1 MIHARIQSV
10 FPLVNLSDI
19 LDPTHADFHALLRAG
34 VDFDPLYP
42 TRQLGPLADHL
53 PMALSA
59 LHAHGA
65 SNADLQRFRAA
76 YARKLVPV
84 RVAGTGPISLSDD
97 WESALG
103 CEPAYPALL
112 AAFTK
117 EISTHGRDAVLRR
130 WLPRLVDA
138 LAVQALHSLIR
149 VAVATTHPVDEELAA
164 ALAYWC
170 TSYVAVPRP
179 SGERR
184 EGSVADLFAA
194 VRTHPE
200 GGARPLQES
209 GFGARLI
216 EFAGRPA
223 FAEISGWRPPGMD
236 LAAMAH
242 EAARVYLGTGD
253 FFALHMVTGSHALRL
268 LLPWMTEHEAVFDR
282 WWQALAATYVIIGA
296 PDYSRWCEVSEAETL
311 PEVGEVLDAAIAS
324 LAHDDPEH
332 VVKLLWSARE
342 EFLFYGFAEHAR
354 IVARL
359 VARQKE

>member
-1 MIHARIQSV
+1 MANAPVVSAPIDAG
-10 FPLVNLSDI
+10 
-19 LDPTHADFHALLRAG
+19 FHALLRAG

-65 SNADLQRFRAA
+65 SEADLQRFRAA

-84 RVAGTGPISLSDD
+84 RAAGTGPIALSDD
-97 WESALG
+97 WQSALG
-103 CEPAYPALL
+103 SEPAYPALL
-112 AAFTK
+112 AAFIQ

-170 TSYVAVPRP
+170 TSFVAVPRP

-184 EGSVADLFAA
+184 EGSMADLFAA

-236 LAAMAH
+236 LAAMAR

-253 FFALHMVTGSHALRL
+253 FFALHMVIGSHALRL
-268 LLPWMTEHEAVFDR
+268 LLPWLTEHEAVFDR

-296 PDYSRWCEVSEAETL
+296 PDCSRWCEVCEAETL
-311 PEVGEVLDAAIAS
+311 PEAGEVLNAAIAS
-324 LAHDDPEH
+324 LSHDDPEH

-342 EFLFYGFAEHAR
+342 EFACYGFAEHAR

-359 VARQKE
+359 VAKQKG

>member
-1 MIHARIQSV
+1 M
-10 FPLVNLSDI
+10 NLSDI

-268 LLPWMTEHEAVFDR
+268 LLLWMTEHEAVFDR

>member
-1 MIHARIQSV
+1 MQTQPQEALTLANVQV
-10 FPLVNLSDI
+10 DP
-19 LDPTHADFHALLRAG
+19 DPTQAGFQALLRAG

-42 TRQLGPLADHL
+42 TQQLGPLADHL
-53 PMALSA
+53 PMALCA

-65 SNADLQRFRAA
+65 SEAELQRFRDA
-76 YARKLVPV
+76 YCRKLVPV
-84 RVAGTGPISLSDD
+84 RAAGTQPISFPDN
-97 WESALG
+97 WQSALG

-112 AAFTK
+112 AAFQE
-117 EISTHGRDAVLRR
+117 EISADGRDAVLRR

-138 LAVQALHSLIR
+138 LAAQALHSLIR
-149 VAVATTHPVDEELAA
+149 VAAATTHPVDEELAA

-200 GGARPLQES
+200 GGARPLRES
-209 GFGARLI
+209 GFGARLK
-216 EFAGRPA
+216 EFAGQPA

-236 LAAMAH
+236 LAAMAQDS
-242 EAARVYLGTGD
+242 ARVYLGTGD

-268 LLPWMTEHEAVFDR
+268 LLPWMTEHEGVLDR

-296 PDYSRWCEVSEAETL
+296 PDYSQWREVHEAEML
-311 PEVGEVLDAAIAS
+311 PEAAEVLSAALAS
-324 LAHDDPEH
+324 LTHDDPEH
-332 VVKLLWSARE
+332 VVKMLWSARE
-342 EFLFYGFAEHAR
+342 EFECYGFAEHAR
-354 IVARL
+354 IAARL
-359 VARQKE
+359 VAKMQG

>member
-1 MIHARIQSV
+1 MANVHV
-10 FPLVNLSDI
+10 VP
-19 LDPTHADFHALLRAG
+19 DPTQAGFHALLRAG

-42 TRQLGPLADHL
+42 TQQLGPLADHL
-53 PMALSA
+53 PMALCA

-65 SNADLQRFRAA
+65 SEADLQRFRAA

-84 RVAGTGPISLSDD
+84 REAGTAPISFSDD
-97 WESALG
+97 WHSALG
-103 CEPAYPALL
+103 CQPAYPALL
-112 AAFTK
+112 AAFTE
-117 EISTHGRDAVLRR
+117 EISVDGRDAVLRR

-149 VAVATTHPVDEELAA
+149 VAAATTHPVDEELAA

-200 GGARPLQES
+200 GGARTLRES
-209 GFGARLI
+209 GFGARLN
-216 EFAGRPA
+216 EFIGRPA

-236 LAAMAH
+236 LAAMAL

-268 LLPWMTEHEAVFDR
+268 LLPWVTEHEAVLDR

-296 PDYSRWCEVSEAETL
+296 PDYAGWREVREAEML
-311 PEVGEVLDAAIAS
+311 PEAGEVLDAAIAS

-342 EFLFYGFAEHAR
+342 EFVCYGFAEHAR

-359 VARQKE
+359 VAKMHG